1 MKTPSLLAAAALLLL
16 AACETTTPYQPKD
29 AGGYGFS
36 EQKIETNRYRIEFSG
51 NSATPRAQ
59 VENALLYRA
68 ADLTLAN
75 GYDYFVVADRA
86 TDARTQVIPEGPRY
100 VSPFFFGGRYYS
112 RRYGWMPWYD
122 PFWDEP
128 RDYFE
133 VTRYE
138 ANAEI
143 AMFKGK
149 KPANEARAFDARE
162 VEANLRDKIVMPP
175 PPRP

>member
-1 MKTPSLLAAAALLLL
+1 MKTPSFLAAAALLLL
-16 AACETTTPYQPKD
+16 AACETSTPYQPKT

-36 EQKIETNRYRIEFSG
+36 EQRVESNRFRIEFSG
-51 NSATPRAQ
+51 NASTTRAQ
-59 VENALLYRA
+59 VEDALLYRA

-86 TDARTQVIPEGPRY
+86 TDANKSTYSTAPRY
-100 VSPFFFGGRYYS
+100 SSPFFFSGRYYS
-112 RRYGWMPWYD
+112 RRFGWRPWYD

-128 RDYFE
+128 YDVRE

-143 AMFKGK
+143 AMFKGH
-149 KPANEARAFDARE
+149 KPSGDPKAFDARD
-162 VEANLRDKIVMPP
+162 VQTNLRDKVVMPP
-175 PPRP
+175 PPRS